1 MSQQFCTPGINDFLL
16 LSLSITQAV
25 MQNMSAHNEILS
37 LFDSGNIGNYDI
49 SEACMSPTN
58 LRTLTITFCSR
69 SDPAPLGVNNPPT
82 EHRSWFNFLVY
93 NAFGLDVDVLIFQWI
108 NAPSPKKQVKTG
120 YRPVYRTISRAH
132 DSAIQ
137 ALKRAEASG
146 IPDYSIILPTHS
158 QLPFRY
164 IETESFSAHK
174 CAFLGF
180 NLRVPRGTTCVQIA
194 FTFPYP
200 LNEISFRMREL
211 RALYPVTEEQL
222 SGETILYR
230 IARHPGLPIL
240 YFSARCHPGETPG
253 SYILEGI
260 LKDLSKLL
268 NWFEV
273 WIVPAINAEGI
284 RYGHYRTDAAG
295 NDLNRCYI
303 EDSSL
308 VTGKILSKIKAQG
321 TNTGIFQPS
330 SERLIKVFRR
340 ICHTPTFRNFTKPRS
355 PSDID
360 AATEPFNLT
369 TQQTCFYPMNCN
381 SLNGLTGSVSQS
393 TPSDTHEIA
402 NLPKDLSNSHHT
414 EPVITPIGSL
424 RLSATIRSPLSMSTI
439 SPVIMEAPIHNPR
452 EKRGDTIHTIVIQPN
467 PPVKYTTRQCV
478 IFCLDLHAH
487 ASIPNCFLFGNSQI
501 GNASPEFD
509 NILDCS
515 MAELRSLLFPVI
527 VQSSIKGFDIM
538 RSDFSPCSMYK
549 QDRFGNSY
557 KHTMR
562 VGLHNVTKLPN
573 IYCFETHYYKQVKA
587 KKISRIGVPSFIAMG
602 QGLVS
607 AIEAYFAL
615 DPPVVLSALRRL
627 ELYANRINIDTRF
640 YVLLK
645 ELKTRLGKDYFS
657 RIYELIFDQ
666 FDNQCCGSIRR
677 RL

>member
-1 MSQQFCTPGINDFLL
+1 
-16 LSLSITQAV
+16 
-25 MQNMSAHNEILS
+25 MQNISAYNEILS

-49 SEACMSPTN
+49 SEACMSPMN
-58 LRTLTITFCSR
+58 SRTLTITFCSR
-69 SDPAPLGVNNPPT
+69 PDPMPPGADNSPA
-82 EHRSWFNFLVY
+82 EHRSWFNFLVH
-93 NAFGLDVDVLIFQWI
+93 NPSGLDVDVLIFQWI
-108 NAPSPKKQVKTG
+108 NAPSPRRQVKTG
-120 YRPVYRTISRAH
+120 YRPVYRTISRAYN
-132 DSAIQ
+132 SAIQ
-137 ALKRAEASG
+137 ALKKAEASG
-146 IPDYSIILPTHS
+146 VPDYSIVLPTHN

-164 IETESFSAHK
+164 TEAESFTNSMG
-174 CAFLGF
+174 AFLGF
-180 NLRVPRGTTCVQIA
+180 SIRVPRGTTCVQIA

-200 LNEISFRMREL
+200 LNEIFLRMREL

-222 SGETILYR
+222 NDETILYR

-253 SYILEGI
+253 SYVLEGI
-260 LKDLSKLL
+260 LKDISKLL
-268 NWFEV
+268 NWFEI

-284 RYGHYRTDAAG
+284 RCGHYRTDAAG

-303 EDSSL
+303 ENSSL
-308 VTGKILSKIKAQG
+308 VTGKILSKIKTQG

-340 ICHTPTFRNFTKPRS
+340 ICHTPTFRSFAEPRP
-355 PSDID
+355 PSDIN
-360 AATEPFNLT
+360 AAIESSDLNTR
-369 TQQTCFYPMNCN
+369 QTCLYPMSCN
-381 SLNGLTGSVSQS
+381 SLTGLTGSASQS
-393 TPSDTHEIA
+393 TSSDAREMV
-402 NLPKDLSNSHHT
+402 NLPKDLSNSYHT
-414 EPVITPIGSL
+414 ESVITPVGSL

-439 SPVIMEAPIHNPR
+439 SPVLMEAPIHSPR
-452 EKRGDTIHTIVIQPN
+452 EKRGNTIHTIVIQPN
-467 PPVKYTTRQCV
+467 PPVEYTTKQCV

-501 GNASPEFD
+501 GDASPEFD

-549 QDRFGNSY
+549 QDKCGNSY

-562 VGLHNVTKLPN
+562 VGLHSITKLPN
-573 IYCFETHYYKQVKA
+573 IYCFETHYYRQVKA
-587 KKISRIGVPSFIAMG
+587 KKTSRIGVPGFIAMG

-607 AIEAYFAL
+607 AIEAYFRL

-627 ELYANRINIDTRF
+627 ELYANRINVDTRF